1 MSKML
6 NINLGNSFLSK
17 LCLKCYIYIVKSKVN
32 KIGFCMCRGGRQK
45 NGKFGEGKWQI
56 WRILAKIC
64 HNQPKIGQNKPKYV

>member
-1 MSKML
+1 MR
-6 NINLGNSFLSK
+6 G
-17 LCLKCYIYIVKSKVN
+17 
-32 KIGFCMCRGGRQK
+32 RGGRQK